1 MEKSKNVLPARA
13 GSTFLKMANSMCTLI
28 AITCKFVKIENVLLA
43 RAGSTF
49 LKVPC
54 SSCVFNEFFLKKDE
68 NRKCAPRLGRK
79 HNFANFIIEPRS
91 VVNNYFANGSSPLV
105 RNENHENQVG
115 GGRAE
120 CAGALGGDLR
130 GV

>member
-1 MEKSKNVLPARA
+1 MYADCDNLKIREKRKKAP
-13 GSTFLKMANSMCTLI
+13 G
-28 AITCKFVKIENVLLA
+28 
-43 RAGSTF
+43 
-49 LKVPC
+49 C
-54 SSCVFNEFFLKKDE
+54 SGQHFFEGAMFELRFQRYFLKKVE
-68 NRKCAPRLGRK
+68 NRNCAPRLGRK

-130 GV
+130 GVRYLQI